1 MSMQRWKML
10 GSCAH
15 IPSHILKK
23 KLADGAL
30 LHVSNGKVKYF
41 EIQTH
46 DFAWLIGCWLSVT
59 YQPLCRV
66 IWWKGVP
73 WRDIYR
79 IFPVG
84 WHFSSFAGFS
94 HLLPYMKNL
103 FCAGKAALITV
114 AGLVVGA
121 GLGGWVESWLRVDI
135 VPVLGIGSPTVV
147 VSEFVLFSL
156 WASSLYLRWH
166 KLQVYNQQQFL
177 HGVKEPYFCCSFFSC
192 HWGTKVLT
200 ETWGN

>member
-1 MSMQRWKML
+1 ML

-66 IWWKGVP
+66 IW
-73 WRDIYR
+73 
-79 IFPVG
+79 
-84 WHFSSFAGFS
+84 
-94 HLLPYMKNL
+94 
-103 FCAGKAALITV
+103 
-114 AGLVVGA
+114 
-121 GLGGWVESWLRVDI
+121 
-135 VPVLGIGSPTVV
+135 
-147 VSEFVLFSL
+147 
-156 WASSLYLRWH
+156 
-166 KLQVYNQQQFL
+166 
-177 HGVKEPYFCCSFFSC
+177 
-192 HWGTKVLT
+192 
-200 ETWGN
+200 